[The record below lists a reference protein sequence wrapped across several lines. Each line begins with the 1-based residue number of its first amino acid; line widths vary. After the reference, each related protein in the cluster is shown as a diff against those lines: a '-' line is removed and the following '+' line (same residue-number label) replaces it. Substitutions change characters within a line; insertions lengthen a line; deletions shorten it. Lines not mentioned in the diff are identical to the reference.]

1 MTQYM
6 LKLPQEA
13 NTDIQTANGTQPI
26 QEVEKIF
33 TKNKN
38 PNPFSKNLQF

>member
-1 MTQYM
+1 MPQYM

-13 NTDIQTANGTQPI
+13 STDTQTANGTQPI
-26 QEVEKIF
+26 QEFEKIF

-38 PNPFSKNLQF
+38 PNPFSKNPQF